1 MFMFLSRCCVTGQMQ
16 CPVLE
21 QVIKQGDKRP
31 VGKDGNVRGKMEWLS
46 PPDWSDSSKGSPS
59 PLPDLRVNFNSK
71 NQIPHLLFQ
80 APKPSA
86 ASTLTPGAPTA
97 VCSA

>member
-1 MFMFLSRCCVTGQMQ
+1 MFLSRCCVTWQMQ

-21 QVIKQGDKRP
+21 QVRKQGDKKP
-31 VGKDGNVRGKMEWLS
+31 VGKDGAVRGKMGWLS
-46 PPDWSDSSKGSPS
+46 PPDQCDSSKGSPS
-59 PLPDLRVNFNSK
+59 PLPEDLRVNFNSK
-71 NQIPHLLFQ
+71 NLIPHILFQIPKL
-80 APKPSA
+80 SA